1 MRKTAIY
8 TVPGTGRDKG
18 KRFKITEMSAW
29 RSETWA
35 AKLLFAMMNSG
46 ADIPDEVA
54 GAGLAGLGAL
64 DIMTIIKAISRVP
77 YEKAE
82 PLLAE
87 MLECLEILPDPS
99 NSNVVRPLIED
110 DVEEVGTLL
119 LLRKEI
125 LALHLDFFT
134 AADKSKQ
141 ATAAASTTPA

>member
-1 MRKTAIY
+1 MRKTVIY
-8 TVPGTGRDKG
+8 TVPGAGRDKG

-46 ADIPDEVA
+46 ANVPDEVA
-54 GAGLAGLGAL
+54 GAGLAGLAAL
-64 DIMTIIKAISRVP
+64 DIMKIIKAISRVP

-87 MLECLEILPDPS
+87 MLECIEILPDS
-99 NSNVVRPLIED
+99 NNSNTVRPLIED
-110 DVEEVGTLL
+110 DIEEVGTLL

-125 LALHLDFFT
+125 FALHLDFFK
-134 AADKSKQ
+134 AAAPSQQ
-141 ATAAASTTPA
+141 APAAASITPA